1 MIGIIIICHRKMA
14 TGIKET
20 AVNIMG
26 NKEYFEAI
34 EVYPEDGIDGTIKKL
49 EDLFIAWENL
59 DGILVF
65 VDMFGGTPCNSV
77 ARMLK
82 QYKKVDVITGV
93 NLPMILSSTMMMS
106 NFNNVEEMAEKVV
119 AENQKAIFNLR
130 KLDIFKNM

>member
-1 MIGIIIICHRKMA
+1 MA